1 MNDRDTRAERVTQE
15 AAQNRKLTAHRFFFG
30 YAYDL
35 IIHTSLYRQWQRL
48 LRTVRRFRA
57 VAVTL
62 RILTFLLTVV
72 ETGALVILSTAVF
85 LVILPLALALT
96 LGLLLTALLES
107 KQTNR
112 YLSKVLAGKHVYVL
126 FWSEDSSSFFWQNA
140 RSLAQD
146 EQCAVIAVS
155 PYWIS
160 AKGLR
165 KSPFYCTARQ
175 ESHNLYLIRRYYFFR
190 LRKRVLSGL
199 RVAYV
204 Y

>member
-1 MNDRDTRAERVTQE
+1 MNDHAKRAEHVTQE
-15 AAQNRKLTAHRFFFG
+15 SSQNRKLTAHRFFFG

-35 IIHTSLYRQWQRL
+35 LVHTSLYRQWQSL

-57 VAVTL
+57 VAFTL
-62 RILTFLLTVV
+62 RVLTFVLTVV

-85 LVILPLALALT
+85 LVILPLATALT

-107 KQTNR
+107 KRTNR
-112 YLSKVLAGKHVYVL
+112 YFSKELTGKHVYVL
-126 FWSEDSSSFFWQNA
+126 FLSEESSLFFWQNA
-140 RSLAQD
+140 KSLAQD
-146 EQCAVIAVS
+146 EQSAVIVVS

-165 KSPFYCTARQ
+165 KAPFYCTARQ
-175 ESHNLYLIRRYYFFR
+175 EYPNLYLIRRYYFFR
-190 LRKRVLSGL
+190 LRKQVLGGL
-199 RVAYV
+199 HVAYV